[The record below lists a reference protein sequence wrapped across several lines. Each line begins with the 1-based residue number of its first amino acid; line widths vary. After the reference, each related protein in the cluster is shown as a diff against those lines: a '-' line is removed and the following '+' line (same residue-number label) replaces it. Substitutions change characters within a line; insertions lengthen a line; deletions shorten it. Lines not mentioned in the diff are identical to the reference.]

1 VFPTKTQT
9 VNGTEDYVLWDGD
22 HEENPVLSERSVDSD
37 YLTEYYACNFLLQ

>member
-9 VNGTEDYVLWDGD
+9 VNGREDYVPWDGD